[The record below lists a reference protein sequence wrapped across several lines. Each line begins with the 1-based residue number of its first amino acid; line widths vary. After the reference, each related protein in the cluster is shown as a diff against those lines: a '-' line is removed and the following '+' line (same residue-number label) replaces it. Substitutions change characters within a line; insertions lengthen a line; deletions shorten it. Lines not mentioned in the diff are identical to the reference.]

1 MRADL
6 SRQAGWRDNIS
17 FLPGVYG
24 KIELPTN
31 IMGEFLKPAP
41 TSSSSK
47 YAWVRS
53 LASASIGA
61 LGVIAYFLVLSIM
74 FKS

>member
-1 MRADL
+1 
-6 SRQAGWRDNIS
+6 
-17 FLPGVYG
+17 
-24 KIELPTN
+24 
-31 IMGEFLKPAP
+31 MGEFLKPAP

-74 FKS
+74 FKA